1 MCPGQARQQGV
12 GRSGI
17 RQRDIRDTDRL
28 AVGAIDDGTLVR
40 AQSADA
46 VARAEEGKITRHDLV
61 EKRVEFRFDS
71 LLHGGREMSGV
82 GGVERS
88 AADEDPGKIIEI
100 QPGHRRGF
108 EANPDE
114 VALGEAG
121 RGEKEPVL
129 LVGGHVFGAGREED
143 ERLHTSG

>member
-1 MCPGQARQQGV
+1 MRALCEEAERDRQLEV
-12 GRSGI
+12 PTISPEGR
-17 RQRDIRDTDRL
+17 
-28 AVGAIDDGTLVR
+28 
-40 AQSADA
+40 
-46 VARAEEGKITRHDLV
+46 
-61 EKRVEFRFDS
+61 EKRAEFRFDT

-88 AADEDPGKIIEI
+88 AADEDPGEIIEI

-114 VALGEAG
+114 VAFGEAC
-121 RGEKEPVL
+121 RGEKEPIL

-143 ERLHTSG
+143 ERLHTSR